1 MELRIQL
8 AKHTLLSTDPVLFDA
23 IYVIG
28 GNKVDESMKSA
39 NKFVENIFEKVNYFL
54 VIFHITPDPG

>member
-39 NKFVENIFEKVNYFL
+39 KILIFLRTLYMGCAIIMTGYEM
-54 VIFHITPDPG
+54 